1 MILLRSSEMPIDTFN
16 AFIDFLRLYPAGIPA
31 FSVAPDDYSANL
43 QLQEFLSIFEEE
55 DVQEEEAML
64 DIEEFYS
71 FIPAGDSNE
80 KRGQGNNTAEKDD
93 TASMMEPVKQEEKEE
108 EDEVEDSEMIGFNPF
123 LFEDFI
129 GLMNNVVC
137 SEYRETYNVGD
148 QIPLVV
154 ISGVPYRY
162 EIWAYGSTAPAAANF
177 MLHTDL
183 WESYERPVGFVPLAF
198 ELAATYLRNM
208 LKDPERKLEV
218 Y

>member
-1 MILLRSSEMPIDTFN
+1 MILLRSSEMPIGIFN
-16 AFIDFLRLYPAGIPA
+16 AFIDFLRLYPAGLPP

-55 DVQEEEAML
+55 EDVL
-64 DIEEFYS
+64 PDIEQFFGPS
-71 FIPAGDSNE
+71 AAGKSNE
-80 KRGQGNNTAEKDD
+80 ARGQGNNTAEKDD
-93 TASMMEPVKQEEKEE
+93 TASMMEPLKQEEKEE
-108 EDEVEDSEMIGFNPF
+108 EDEVEDSELIGFNPF

-129 GLMNNVVC
+129 VFMNNKVC

-183 WESYERPVGFVPLAF
+183 WEAYERPVGFVPLAF

-208 LKDPERKLEV
+208 LKDPERMLEV